1 MSVDTSDPA
10 TRAGASPARI
20 CSAPGRPRAA
30 RTAVQS
36 PRSLTTVTTATFS
49 DDMPR
54 ERTPCPLAC
63 GSLGIPDLLP
73 ENDSFRYGSSAWA
86 ETPSPP
92 RMGWSCERIASR
104 ALIRMNQLVLTHA
117 PQRAA
122 RRAGLSPAA
131 IPST

>member
-1 MSVDTSDPA
+1 M
-10 TRAGASPARI
+10 
-20 CSAPGRPRAA
+20 
-30 RTAVQS
+30 QS

-54 ERTPCPLAC
+54 ERTPCPFAC

-73 ENDSFRYGSSAWA
+73 ENDSFRYSSSACA
-86 ETPSPP
+86 DTPSPP
-92 RMGWSCERIASR
+92 RIGWSCERITSR
-104 ALIRMNQLVLTHA
+104 ALILMNQLVLTHT

-122 RRAGLSPAA
+122 RRARLSPAA